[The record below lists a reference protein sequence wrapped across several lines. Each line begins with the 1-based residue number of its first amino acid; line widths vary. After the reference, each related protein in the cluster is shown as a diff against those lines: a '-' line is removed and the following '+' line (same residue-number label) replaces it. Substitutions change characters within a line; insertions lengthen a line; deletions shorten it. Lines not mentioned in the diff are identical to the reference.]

1 MSLAVKKR
9 PAQTGADPALR
20 TALRDCLDELR
31 HNQSQYDLEQDPD
44 LIEAC
49 IYQRSA
55 LLCRYR
61 YLLRQARQQ
70 ETAL

>member
-20 TALRDCLDELR
+20 TALRYCLDELR

-49 IYQRSA
+49 IYGIGED
-55 LLCRYR
+55 
-61 YLLRQARQQ
+61 Q
-70 ETAL
+70 EENKVKN

>member
-9 PAQTGADPALR
+9 PAGADPALR
-20 TALRDCLDELR
+20 AALRDCLDQLR
-31 HNQSQYDLEQDPD
+31 HNQNLYDLEQDPD

-49 IYQRSA
+49 IYERAA

-61 YLLRQARQQ
+61 YLLARAREQP
-70 ETAL
+70 